1 MESMIEKVRL
11 LEEREKICKYIK
23 YKEKPKEA
31 RHLIKYKQEKDYEY
45 YKCDYC
51 GKEIKIEKDWEKRTG
66 GILTLP
72 TSLTNR
78 GKIKVAMHNQCLKN
92 FLKELEENR

>member
-1 MESMIEKVRL
+1 MALMIEKVKL
-11 LEEREKICKYIK
+11 LEEREEISKYIK

-51 GKEIKIEKDWEKRTG
+51 GEEIKIEKDWEKRTG
-66 GILTLP
+66 GIITLP
-72 TSLTNR
+72 SSLTDR
-78 GKIKVAMHNQCLKN
+78 GEIKIVIHNKCLKN
-92 FLKELEENR
+92 LLKELED